1 MSKLFIPES
10 YWDLVQENVVHRIKI
25 FKMQLMTDQRQ
36 LFVKYPMNLTYKQDL
51 IILFALK
58 IFLECLPLITFV
70 MAQWI

>member
-1 MSKLFIPES
+1 
-10 YWDLVQENVVHRIKI
+10 
-25 FKMQLMTDQRQ
+25 MQLMTDQRQ
-36 LFVKYPMNLTYKQDL
+36 LSVKYPMNLTYKQDS